1 MNQITTARLTLRRAR
16 IDDLDA
22 VHEIMSN
29 AEAMRFWSTPPY
41 ASIDETRD
49 WLESMIDRSDD
60 YLIELEGRVIGKAG
74 CWRVPEIGFIL
85 HPDCWGRGF
94 ARKALEALIP
104 QLLSRFPAAPLTADV
119 DPRNA
124 ASLGLLKRLGFVETG
139 RAKGTWTV
147 GEEVC
152 DSVFLALP
160 GA

>member
-1 MNQITTARLTLRRAR
+1 MNQITTARLTLRRAK

-85 HPDCWGRGF
+85 HPDC
-94 ARKALEALIP
+94 
-104 QLLSRFPAAPLTADV
+104 
-119 DPRNA
+119 
-124 ASLGLLKRLGFVETG
+124 
-139 RAKGTWTV
+139 
-147 GEEVC
+147 
-152 DSVFLALP
+152 
-160 GA
+160 